1 MRRNHRFVD
10 HRRGIQVNNVVLS
23 ASGLY
28 TPPESVSNEELVT
41 AFNAYVENYN
51 RDNAKAIDAG
61 EVEALTPSNADFI
74 YKASGIKSRYV
85 VDKSGI
91 IDPEVMHPRIR
102 TRSNDEP
109 SLQCEM
115 VMAAAEPCLE
125 RAGKRPE
132 DVDAVLVACSN
143 LPRPYPALAVEVQ
156 KYLGAGRFGF
166 DINVACASAAFGIQ
180 TAADMIKSGSAR
192 TVLMVNPEICSA
204 HLNFRDRDS
213 HFIFGDVCTAALIEH
228 ADDVEQGQGFDVL
241 GTKLKT
247 EFSNNIRNNFGFL
260 NRAETEPRSDADR
273 LFVQNGRRVFK
284 DVGPMVAEMI
294 RSHLGEVDLSAA
306 DLNRLWL
313 HQANINMNTLI
324 CRRVLGRD
332 ATEAEM
338 PSVLA
343 EYGNT
348 SSASP
353 VIVFHKFSDDLE
365 AGDIG
370 VLCGFGAGYSAGSVI
385 TRKR

>member
-1 MRRNHRFVD
+1 M
-10 HRRGIQVNNVVLS
+10 NNVVIS

-51 RDNAKAIDAG
+51 RDNAAAIERG
-61 EVEALTPSNADFI
+61 ELEALSPSNADFI

-85 VDKSGI
+85 VEKSGI
-91 IDPEVMHPRIR
+91 LDPEVMHPWIR
-102 TRSNDEP
+102 TRGNDEP

-115 VMAAAEPCLE
+115 AMAAIEPCLE
-125 RAGKRPE
+125 KAGKRPE
-132 DVDAVLVACSN
+132 DIDAVLVACSN
-143 LPRPYPALAVEVQ
+143 LPRPYPALAVEIQ
-156 KYLGAGRFGF
+156 KYLGAGQFGF
-166 DINVACASAAFGIQ
+166 DLNVACASAAFGIQ

-228 ADDVEQGQGFDVL
+228 GDDVEAGQGFDVL

-260 NRAETEPRSDADR
+260 NRTETEPRSDGDR
-273 LFVQNGRRVFK
+273 LFIQNGRRVFK
-284 DVGPMVAEMI
+284 DVAPMVAQMI
-294 RSHLGEVDLSAA
+294 VEHADELELGAA
-306 DLNRLWL
+306 DIKRLWL

-324 CRRVLGRD
+324 CKRVLGRE
-332 ATEAEM
+332 ASEAEM

-353 VIVFHKFSDDLE
+353 VIVFHKFSDDMA
-365 AGDIG
+365 AGEVG
-370 VLCGFGAGYSAGSVI
+370 VLCGFGAGYSAGSVV

>member
-1 MRRNHRFVD
+1 M
-10 HRRGIQVNNVVLS
+10 NNVVLS

-41 AFNAYVENYN
+41 AFNAYVENHN
-51 RDNAKAIDAG
+51 RDNAKAIEAG
-61 EVEALTPSNADFI
+61 DIEALTPSNADFI
-74 YKASGIKSRYV
+74 YKASGIKSRHV
-85 VDKSGI
+85 VDKAGI
-91 IDPEVMHPRIR
+91 IDPDVMHPRIR
-102 TRSNDEP
+102 TRGNDEP

-115 VMAAAEPCLE
+115 VMAAVEPCLE

-180 TAADMIKSGSAR
+180 IAADMIASGSAR

-228 ADDVEQGQGFDVL
+228 ADDVEPGQGFDVV
-241 GTKLKT
+241 GTRLKT

-260 NRAETEPRSDADR
+260 NRSETESRTDADR

-284 DVGPMVAEMI
+284 DVAPMVAEMI
-294 RSHLGEVDLSAA
+294 VSHANEHDLGA
-306 DLNRLWL
+306 DDIKRLWL
-313 HQANINMNTLI
+313 HQANVNMNTLI
-324 CRRVLGRD
+324 SKRVLGRA
-332 ATEAEM
+332 ATDAEM

-343 EYGNT
+343 DYGNT

-353 VIVFHKFSDDLE
+353 VIVFHKFSDDL
-365 AGDIG
+365 ATGDIG

-385 TRKR
+385 MRKR

>member
-1 MRRNHRFVD
+1 
-10 HRRGIQVNNVVLS
+10 VNNVVLS

-28 TPPESVSNEELVT
+28 TPPESVSNEELVAT
-41 AFNAYVENYN
+41 FNIYVDQFN
-51 RDNAKAIDAG
+51 RDNADAIEAG
-61 EVEALTPSNADFI
+61 DMAALSPSNPDFI

-85 VDKSGI
+85 VDKAGI
-91 IDPEVMHPRIR
+91 LDPEVMHPRIR

-115 VMAAAEPCLE
+115 ALAAIEPCLE
-125 RAGKRPE
+125 KAGRRPE
-132 DVDAVLVACSN
+132 DIDAIIVACSN

-156 KYLGAGRFGF
+156 HYLGAGRFGF

-180 TAADMIKSGSAR
+180 TARDMINNGSAKN
-192 TVLMVNPEICSA
+192 VLMVNPEICSA

-213 HFIFGDVCTAALIEH
+213 HFIFGDVCTAALLERAEDV
-228 ADDVEQGQGFDVL
+228 ADGQGFDVL
-241 GTKLKT
+241 GTRLQT
-247 EFSNNIRNNFGFL
+247 RFSNNIRNNFGFL
-260 NRAETEPRSDADR
+260 NRAETDDRSAADR

-294 RSHLGEVDLSAA
+294 VEHLGEHDLSAA
-306 DLNRLWL
+306 ELKRLWL
-313 HQANINMNTLI
+313 HQANINMNSLI

-343 EYGNT
+343 EYANT

-353 VIVFHKFSDDLE
+353 VIVFHKFSDDMS

-370 VLCGFGAGYSAGSVI
+370 VLCGFGAGYSAGSVVM
-385 TRKR
+385 RKRG

>member
-1 MRRNHRFVD
+1 M
-10 HRRGIQVNNVVLS
+10 QVNNVVIS

-28 TPPESVSNEELVT
+28 TPPESVSNEELVAT
-41 AFNAYVENYN
+41 FNAYVERFNA
-51 RDNAKAIDAG
+51 DNAAAIETGDVAP
-61 EVEALTPSNADFI
+61 LSPSNPEFI

-85 VDKSGI
+85 VDKAGI
-91 IDPEVMHPRIR
+91 LDPEVMHPRIR

-115 VMAAAEPCLE
+115 ALAAIEPCLE
-125 RAGKRPE
+125 KAGRKPE
-132 DVDAVLVACSN
+132 DIDAIIVACSN

-156 KYLGAGRFGF
+156 QYLGGGRFGF

-180 TAADMIKSGSAR
+180 TAADMINSGSAKN
-192 TVLMVNPEICSA
+192 VLMVNPEICSA

-213 HFIFGDVCTAALIEH
+213 HFIFGDVCTAALLERAEDV
-228 ADDVEQGQGFDVL
+228 ADGQGFEVV
-241 GTKLKT
+241 GTRLQT
-247 EFSNNIRNNFGFL
+247 RFSNNIRNNFGFL
-260 NRAETEPRSDADR
+260 NRAETDPRGDADR

-294 RSHLGEVDLSAA
+294 VEHLSEHDLSAA
-306 DLNRLWL
+306 ELKRLWL
-313 HQANINMNTLI
+313 HQANINMNSLI

-343 EYGNT
+343 EYANT

-353 VIVFHKFSDDLE
+353 VIVFHKFSEDMT
-365 AGDIG
+365 AGDVG
-370 VLCGFGAGYSAGSVI
+370 VLCGFGAGYSAGSVVV
-385 TRKR
+385 RKR

>member
-1 MRRNHRFVD
+1 VS
-10 HRRGIQVNNVVLS
+10 NVVLS

-28 TPPESVSNEELVT
+28 TPPEAVSNEELVT
-41 AFNAYVENYN
+41 VFNTYVDRFNQ
-51 RDNAKAIDAG
+51 DNADGIAAG
-61 EVEALTPSNADFI
+61 TTAPKSHSSSEFI

-85 VDKSGI
+85 VDKAGI
-91 IDPEVMHPRIR
+91 LDPDVMHPQIR

-115 VMAAAEPCLE
+115 ALAAIEPCLE
-125 RAGKRPE
+125 KAGRKPE
-132 DVDAVLVACSN
+132 DIDAILVACSN

-156 KYLGAGRFGF
+156 QYLQGGRFGF
-166 DINVACASAAFGIQ
+166 DLNVACASAAFGIQ
-180 TAADMIKSGSAR
+180 TAVDMIKSGSAR
-192 TVLMVNPEICSA
+192 RVLMVNPEICSA

-213 HFIFGDVCTAALIEH
+213 HFIFGDVCTAALLEH
-228 ADDVEQGQGFDVL
+228 EDDVPEGVGFEVL
-241 GTKLKT
+241 GTRLQT
-247 EFSNNIRNNFGFL
+247 RFSNNIRNNFGFL
-260 NRAETEPRSDADR
+260 NRSETEPRDDSDR

-294 RSHLGEVDLSAA
+294 ADHLSEHDLGA
-306 DLNRLWL
+306 DDCKRLWL

-324 CRRVLGRD
+324 SKRVLGRLP
-332 ATEAEM
+332 TEAEM

-343 EYGNT
+343 EYANT

-353 VIVFHKFSDDLE
+353 VIVFHKFSEDLA

-370 VLCGFGAGYSAGSVI
+370 VLCGFGAGYSAGSVVV
-385 TRKR
+385 RRR

>member
-1 MRRNHRFVD
+1 
-10 HRRGIQVNNVVLS
+10 VNNVVLS

-28 TPPESVSNEELVT
+28 TPPESVSNEELVAT
-41 AFNAYVENYN
+41 FNIYVDQFN
-51 RDNAKAIDAG
+51 RDNADAIEAG
-61 EVEALTPSNADFI
+61 DMAALSPSNPDFI

-85 VDKSGI
+85 VDKAGI
-91 IDPEVMHPRIR
+91 LDPEVMHPRIR

-115 VMAAAEPCLE
+115 ALAAIEPCLE
-125 RAGKRPE
+125 KAGRRPE
-132 DVDAVLVACSN
+132 DIDAIIVACSN

-156 KYLGAGRFGF
+156 HYLGAGRFGF

-180 TAADMIKSGSAR
+180 TARDMINSGSAKN
-192 TVLMVNPEICSA
+192 VLMVNPEICSA

-213 HFIFGDVCTAALIEH
+213 HFIFGDVCTAALLERAEDV
-228 ADDVEQGQGFDVL
+228 ADGQGFDVL
-241 GTKLKT
+241 GTRLQT
-247 EFSNNIRNNFGFL
+247 RFSNNIRNNFGFL
-260 NRAETEPRSDADR
+260 NRAETDDRSAADR

-294 RSHLGEVDLSAA
+294 VEHLGEHDLSAA
-306 DLNRLWL
+306 ELKRLWL
-313 HQANINMNTLI
+313 HQANINMNSLI

-343 EYGNT
+343 EYANT

-353 VIVFHKFSDDLE
+353 VIVFHKFSDDMS

-370 VLCGFGAGYSAGSVI
+370 VLCGFGAGYSAGSVVM
-385 TRKR
+385 RKRG

>member
-1 MRRNHRFVD
+1 MPRNACFVG
-10 HRRGIQVNNVVLS
+10 HGRGIQVNNVVIS

-51 RDNAKAIDAG
+51 RDNASAIERG
-61 EVEALTPSNADFI
+61 EVEALSPSNADFI

-85 VDKSGI
+85 VEKSGI
-91 IDPEVMHPRIR
+91 IDPDVMHPWIR
-102 TRSNDEP
+102 TRGNDEP

-115 VMAAAEPCLE
+115 AMAAIEPCLE
-125 RAGKRPE
+125 KAGKRPE
-132 DVDAVLVACSN
+132 DIDAVLVACSN

-228 ADDVEQGQGFDVL
+228 ADDVEDGQGFEVL
-241 GTKLKT
+241 GTRLKT

-260 NRAETEPRSDADR
+260 NRAEMDERSEADR

-284 DVGPMVAEMI
+284 DVAPMVAQMI
-294 RSHLGEVDLSAA
+294 VEHADELDVDAA
-306 DLNRLWL
+306 DIKRLWL

-324 CRRVLGRD
+324 CKRVLGRE
-332 ATEAEM
+332 ASEAEM

-353 VIVFHKFSDDLE
+353 VIVFHKFSDDMV
-365 AGDIG
+365 AGDVG

>member
-1 MRRNHRFVD
+1 M
-10 HRRGIQVNNVVLS
+10 NNVVLS

-61 EVEALTPSNADFI
+61 DLDALTPSNADFI

-85 VDKSGI
+85 VDKAGI
-91 IDPEVMHPRIR
+91 IDPEIMHPRIR
-102 TRSNDEP
+102 TRGNDEP

-115 VMAAAEPCLE
+115 VMAAVGPCLE

-192 TVLMVNPEICSA
+192 TVLMVNPEICTA

-228 ADDVEQGQGFDVL
+228 ADDVEDGQGFDVL
-241 GTKLKT
+241 GTRLKT

-294 RSHLGEVDLSAA
+294 RNHLGEVDLSAD
-306 DLNRLWL
+306 DLKRLWL
-313 HQANINMNTLI
+313 HQANINMNSLI